1 MVSFLQTKVEGR
13 VTVMEQLYDRAL
25 KALMEDH
32 AAEMLPELLPGAELV
47 SVENIELN
55 RPNLRADLVY
65 FIRYQGEP
73 RILNVE
79 LQTDDDSDMNYRMLQ
94 YHIELYGRYRMPIIS
109 MVVYPFEKN
118 IREPVFQ
125 EESGT
130 GTSLFF
136 RHQTL
141 QLCLVEAEQC
151 LRKGVISMY
160 TLLPAMKGVTVA
172 MLLQAITEIEK
183 RYPQPHLTR
192 HLLRFRTILRR
203 SITLSHQDKQIV
215 EGKLKSYDS
224 LLAGDSELQKEIQE
238 VIQERVQREVQEVQ
252 ERVQREV
259 QERVQREVQERVQRE
274 VQERVQREVQER
286 VQREVQERVQREVQ
300 ERIEERQQAVLDVV
314 EVRFPAL
321 LEMAREQVAHLD
333 DRNELRRLAKQIILA
348 PDEMT
353 ARWALSTFAA

>member
-79 LQTDDDSDMNYRMLQ
+79 LQTDNDSDMNYRMLQ

-238 VIQERVQREVQEVQ
+238 VIQERVQREVQEVIQERVQREVQEVIQ

-259 QERVQREVQERVQRE
+259 QERVQREIQERVQRE
-274 VQERVQREVQER
+274 I
-286 VQREVQERVQREVQ
+286 Q

-348 PDEMT
+348 PDETT